1 MASRRSITVR
11 RPIGN
16 REDSHPAAAVIGS
29 LERAR
34 ATRRTGQTAWC
45 SDHWGKGGA
54 KQGAFEVVVAKG
66 GESTLH
72 KCCGKYKK
80 RN

>member
-34 ATRRTGQTAWC
+34 AARRIRQTAWR
-45 SDHWGKGGA
+45 GGA
-54 KQGAFEVVVAKG
+54 KQGASEVVEA
-66 GESTLH
+66 
-72 KCCGKYKK
+72 
-80 RN
+80 